1 MPAAAPTPAIDVTAL
16 ERRRRLALR
25 FAIGAAITGVVAF
38 PIGMTIGEIPG
49 SDTAE
54 TVAGA
59 FIMAALVGLIAAPWI
74 VRAWQGYMRRRMV
87 AAAVAHRADIRH
99 IDSESAARDTSVA
112 LSSDAFELGAFR
124 DSGLVEAFT
133 SASVQHVLMGD
144 AAGVPFAVAELALLD
159 EKQYRMFGG
168 VLASFR
174 LARPRPGLVVVT
186 RDGGL
191 LGNLLARAGGSIER
205 LTLED
210 PEFEDIFEVYGDDQV
225 AGRVVL
231 TATMLQRLKA
241 LDDLGHARGFACA
254 FRDQH
259 LLIAFDGMDWRCPW
273 WRILRP
279 LDDWLQG
286 YAAWLTGLVD
296 LPRGIV
302 QTLNLAVPSAVAPA
316 ATPSSTPAVAP
327 SSSPPSRAGAVEISS
342 GAPAVFS
349 SSLFRIIGEGGM
361 GAAYI
366 ASGAM
371 FGGLAAFAAKY
382 GVTEGFP
389 ELLFWYLWGVTAAGL
404 AYGAYAISIGARQI
418 VRLLWKW
425 KSPLRTMRR

>member
-1 MPAAAPTPAIDVTAL
+1 MNSAAPTAPAFDVTAL

-25 FAIGAAITGVVAF
+25 CGIGAAIAAVVAF
-38 PIGMTIGEIPG
+38 PVGMRIGEIPG
-49 SDTAE
+49 SETAE

-59 FIMAALVGLIAAPWI
+59 FIMAGLVGLIATPWI

-87 AAAVAHRADIRH
+87 ASAVAHRTDIRH
-99 IDSESAARDTSVA
+99 IDGEAAARDTSAA

-133 SASVQHVLMGD
+133 SASVQHVLTGD

-191 LGNLLARAGGSIER
+191 LGNLLARAGGSVER

-210 PEFEDIFEVYGDDQV
+210 PEFEDIFEAYGDDQV

-231 TATMLQRLKA
+231 TTTMLQRLKA
-241 LDDLGHARGFACA
+241 LDELGHARGFACA
-254 FRDQH
+254 FRDRH

-279 LDDWLQG
+279 LDGWLPG

-296 LPRGIV
+296 LPSGIV
-302 QTLNLAVPSAVAPA
+302 QTLNLTAPSATAAAPAVSASRPAAVPI
-316 ATPSSTPAVAP
+316 
-327 SSSPPSRAGAVEISS
+327 GS

-349 SSLFRIIGEGGM
+349 SSLFRIVGEGGM

-366 ASGAM
+366 ASGSM
-371 FGGLAAFAAKY
+371 FGGLALFAARY
-382 GVTEGFP
+382 GLTEGFP
-389 ELLFWYLWGVTAAGL
+389 DVVFWYLWSMTGAGL
-404 AYGAYAISIGARQI
+404 AYGAYAIALGVRQI
-418 VRLLWKW
+418 ARLAWKW